1 MKKTN
6 IQQKVQKFGRS
17 LSGMIMPNIGA
28 FIAWGLLT
36 ALFIPTGWCP
46 NEYLGKLVDPM
57 LKYLLPILI
66 GYTAG
71 KNIAGDRG
79 GVTGAIATMGVV
91 IGSSIPMFIGAMMM
105 GPLGGWCI
113 KKFDKWTEG
122 KVKDGFEML
131 INNFSIGIIGLL
143 LAIFGYMFVGDIV
156 IWLTKTLSKLTVVL
170 IDHHLLP
177 LVALVVEPA
186 KVMFLNNAINHGI
199 FSPIGIEQANELGK
213 SVMFLFETN
222 PGPGLGVLLA
232 CWAFGKGATKQSA
245 PGAIIIQSLGG
256 IHEIYF
262 PYILARPGLLLGA
275 IAGSAA
281 ALGFYQLTDA
291 GLVAPAS
298 PGNFITLPVMAPKGQ
313 TLIILGGIL
322 IAAAVSFLVS
332 IPFMRGKEKS
342 VEEDLHIDESRAG
355 FINLIMF
362 ACDAGMG
369 SSALGAT
376 RFRKRTSLAGL
387 EVKVRNCAV
396 DQVPDVTDLIVCQ
409 RGLAERVKDSN
420 PDKEVVII
428 DNFLSDPALDRLLE
442 RLIRMEAEGP
452 GEIAGQAGN
461 DGEMVGK
468 DEEMAGNDE
477 EMAGNDG
484 KMDGNDGKMDGKEGE
499 MVGKEEEKG
508 GKDEKGKDG
517 KEEGLLRLE
526 NIRTGLAPES
536 KEEAIRRAG
545 KILHESG
552 YVDAEYIDAM
562 IARENLTTTYM
573 GMGLAIPHGTS
584 EAKAAVKK
592 SGIAVLQ
599 YPEGVDFE
607 GEKAHLIIG
616 IAGVGDAHLEIL
628 AKVSEAL
635 EDEEVLERLSQNAT
649 AEEIYQT
656 LNK

>member
-1 MKKTN
+1 MKKIN

-79 GVTGAIATMGVV
+79 GVTGAIATTGVI

-113 KKFDKWTEG
+113 RKFDEKTEG

-131 INNFSIGIIGLL
+131 INNFSIGIIGML

-170 IDHHLLP
+170 IQHHLLP

-199 FSPIGIEQANELGK
+199 FSPIGIEQANEVGK

-232 CWAFGKGATKQSA
+232 CWAFGKGSTKQSA

-281 ALGFYQLTDA
+281 ALGFYQVTDA

-298 PGNFITLPVMAPKGQ
+298 PGNFITLPVMAPKGE

-322 IAAAVSFLVS
+322 IAAAVSFVVC
-332 IPFMRGKEKS
+332 IPFMRTEEKAPDA
-342 VEEDLHIDESRAG
+342 DLNIDESRVG
-355 FINLIMF
+355 FVNLIMF

-396 DQVPDVTDLIVCQ
+396 DQVPDATDLIVCQ
-409 RGLAERVKDSN
+409 RGLAERVKGTN
-420 PDKEVVII
+420 PGKEVVII

-442 RLIRMEAEGP
+442 RLIEAEKTGVA
-452 GEIAGQAGN
+452 EIADQ
-461 DGEMVGK
+461 V
-468 DEEMAGNDE
+468 GNDE
-477 EMAGNDG
+477 SASNDETG
-484 KMDGNDGKMDGKEGE
+484 INEVMPEQVEEPVLDEG
-499 MVGKEEEKG
+499 GILKI
-508 GKDEKGKDG
+508 
-517 KEEGLLRLE
+517 E

-536 KEEAIRRAG
+536 KEEAIRRVG
-545 KILHESG
+545 MILHESD
-552 YVDAEYIDAM
+552 YVDAAY
-562 IARENLTTTYM
+562 
-573 GMGLAIPHGTS
+573 
-584 EAKAAVKK
+584 
-592 SGIAVLQ
+592 
-599 YPEGVDFE
+599 VDE
-607 GEKAHLIIG
+607 
-616 IAGVGDAHLEIL
+616 
-628 AKVSEAL
+628 
-635 EDEEVLERLSQNAT
+635 
-649 AEEIYQT
+649 
-656 LNK
+656 

>member
-1 MKKTN
+1 MKKVN

-36 ALFIPTGWCP
+36 ALFIPTGWWP

-71 KNIAGDRG
+71 KNVAGERG

-113 KKFDKWTEG
+113 KKFDEKIEG

-131 INNFSIGIIGLL
+131 INNFSIGIIGML

-170 IDHHLLP
+170 IEHHLLP

-199 FSPIGIEQANELGK
+199 FSPIGIEQASELGK

-232 CWAFGKGATKQSA
+232 CWAFGKGSTKQSA

-298 PGNFITLPVMAPKGQ
+298 PGNFITLPVMAPKGE

-332 IPFMRGKEKS
+332 IPFMRGEEKAP
-342 VEEDLHIDESRAG
+342 DADYKIDESRIG
-355 FINLIMF
+355 FVNLIMF

-396 DQVPDVTDLIVCQ
+396 DQVPETTDLIVCQ
-409 RGLAERVKDSN
+409 RGLAERVKSTN

-442 RLIRMEAEGP
+442 RLIKMEKEGP
-452 GEIAGQAGN
+452 SQNTEDAASDTQVAEDPKADVQQAKT
-461 DGEMVGK
+461 DLEMLQT
-468 DEEMAGNDE
+468 A
-477 EMAGNDG
+477 
-484 KMDGNDGKMDGKEGE
+484 
-499 MVGKEEEKG
+499 
-508 GKDEKGKDG
+508 
-517 KEEGLLRLE
+517 
-526 NIRTGLAPES
+526 NILTGLQPES
-536 KEEAIRRAG
+536 KEDAIRRAG
-545 KILHESG
+545 KLLNEAG
-552 YVDAEYIDAM
+552 YVDAEYIEAM
-562 IARENLTTTYM
+562 IERENLTTTYM

-584 EAKAAVKK
+584 EAKAAVKN

-599 YPEGVDFE
+599 YPEGVDF
-607 GEKAHLIIG
+607 GDEKAHLIIG
-616 IAGVGDAHLEIL
+616 IAGVGDSHLEIL
-628 AKVSEAL
+628 AKVCEAL
-635 EDEEVLERLSQNAT
+635 EDEEVLERLSKSAG
-649 AEEIYQT
+649 AEEIYEI
-656 LNK
+656 LK

>member
-1 MKKTN
+1 MKKIN

-36 ALFIPTGWCP
+36 AFFIPTGWWP
-46 NEYLGKLVDPM
+46 NEYLGKLVEPM

-71 KNIAGDRG
+71 KNVAGERG

-113 KKFDKWTEG
+113 KKFDEKIEG

-131 INNFSIGIIGLL
+131 INNFSIGIIGML

-156 IWLTKTLSKLTVVL
+156 IWLTKSLSKLTVVL
-170 IDHHLLP
+170 IEHHLLP

-199 FSPIGIEQANELGK
+199 FSPIGIEQASELGK

-232 CWAFGKGATKQSA
+232 CWAFGKGSTKQSA

-298 PGNFITLPVMAPKGQ
+298 PGNFITLPVMAPKGE

-332 IPFMRGKEKS
+332 IPFMRSEEKAP
-342 VEEDLHIDESRAG
+342 DADIKIDESRLG
-355 FINLIMF
+355 YINLIMF

-387 EVKVRNCAV
+387 GVKVRNCAV
-396 DQVPDVTDLIVCQ
+396 DQVPEATDLIVCQ
-409 RGLAERVKDSN
+409 RGLAERVKSTN
-420 PDKEVVII
+420 PGKEVVII

-442 RLIRMEAEGP
+442 KLIQMEKEGP
-452 GEIAGQAGN
+452 GEITDQAGN
-461 DGEMVGK
+461 DEKVENVGMV
-468 DEEMAGNDE
+468 EIL
-477 EMAGNDG
+477 
-484 KMDGNDGKMDGKEGE
+484 KM
-499 MVGKEEEKG
+499 
-508 GKDEKGKDG
+508 
-517 KEEGLLRLE
+517 E
-526 NIRTGLAPES
+526 NILTGLDPES

-545 KILHESG
+545 KLLNEAG
-552 YVDAEYIDAM
+552 YVDAEYVEAM
-562 IARENLTTTYM
+562 IERENLTTTYM

-584 EAKAAVKK
+584 EAKNAVKN

-599 YPEGVDFE
+599 YPEGVDF
-607 GEKAHLIIG
+607 GDEKAHLVIG
-616 IAGVGDAHLEIL
+616 IAGVGDSHLEIL
-628 AKVSEAL
+628 AKVCEAL
-635 EDEEVLERLSQNAT
+635 EDEEVLERLSKSAG
-649 AEEIYQT
+649 AEEIYEI
-656 LNK
+656 LK

>member
-1 MKKTN
+1 MKKIN

-298 PGNFITLPVMAPKGQ
+298 PGNFITLPVMAPKGE
-313 TLIILGGIL
+313 TLVILGGIL

-342 VEEDLHIDESRAG
+342 VEDDLHIDESRTG

-396 DQVPDVTDLIVCQ
+396 DQVPDATDLIVCQ
-409 RGLAERVKDSN
+409 RGLAVRVKDTN
-420 PDKEVVII
+420 PGKEVVII

-452 GEIAGQAGN
+452 GGIAGQAGN
-461 DGEMVGK
+461 DGEKV
-468 DEEMAGNDE
+468 
-477 EMAGNDG
+477 GNDG
-484 KMDGNDGKMDGKEGE
+484 EKVGNAEEAKDGNETS
-499 MVGKEEEKG
+499 
-508 GKDEKGKDG
+508 
-517 KEEGLLRLE
+517 LLRLE
-526 NIRTGLAPES
+526 NIKTGLAPES

-545 KILHESG
+545 RILHESG
-552 YVDAEYIDAM
+552 YVDAVYIDAM

-599 YPEGVDFE
+599 YPEGVDFD

-628 AKVSEAL
+628 AKVSETL
-635 EDEEVLERLSQNAT
+635 EDEEVLERLSKSGT
-649 AEEIYQT
+649 AEEIYKT

>member
-1 MKKTN
+1 MKKIN

-36 ALFIPTGWCP
+36 ALFIPTGWWP

-71 KNIAGDRG
+71 KNVAGDRG

-113 KKFDKWTEG
+113 KKFDEKIEG

-131 INNFSIGIIGLL
+131 INNFSIGIIGML

-199 FSPIGIEQANELGK
+199 FSPIGIEQANEIGK

-232 CWAFGKGATKQSA
+232 CWAFGKGSTKQSA

-281 ALGFYQLTDA
+281 ALGFYQVTDA

-298 PGNFITLPVMAPKGQ
+298 PGNFITLPVMAPKGE

-322 IAAAVSFLVS
+322 IAAAVSFLVC
-332 IPFMRGKEKS
+332 IPFMRTEEKAP
-342 VEEDLHIDESRAG
+342 DADFKIDESRLG

-396 DQVPDVTDLIVCQ
+396 DCVPEATDLIVCQ
-409 RGLAERVKDSN
+409 RGLSERVKATN
-420 PDKEVVII
+420 PGKEVGII

-442 RLIRMEAEGP
+442 RLIEAEKTGVA
-452 GEIAGQAGN
+452 EIADQ
-461 DGEMVGK
+461 V
-468 DEEMAGNDE
+468 GNDE
-477 EMAGNDG
+477 SASN
-484 KMDGNDGKMDGKEGE
+484 
-499 MVGKEEEKG
+499 EEILKV
-508 GKDEKGKDG
+508 
-517 KEEGLLRLE
+517 E
-526 NIRTGLAPES
+526 NILTGLAPES

-545 KILHESG
+545 MLLHESG
-552 YVDAEYIDAM
+552 YVDAAYVDAM
-562 IARENLTTTYM
+562 IERENLTTTYM

-584 EAKAAVKK
+584 EAKTAVKK

-599 YPEGVDFE
+599 YPEGVDF
-607 GEKAHLIIG
+607 GDEKAHLIIG
-616 IAGVGDAHLEIL
+616 IAGVGDTHLEIL

-635 EDEEVLERLSQNAT
+635 EDEEVLERLSKS
-649 AEEIYQT
+649 AEASEIYET
-656 LNK
+656 LK

>member
-1 MKKTN
+1 MKKVN

-36 ALFIPTGWCP
+36 ALFIPTGWWP

-71 KNIAGDRG
+71 KNVAGDRG

-113 KKFDKWTEG
+113 KKFDEKIEG

-131 INNFSIGIIGLL
+131 INNFSIGIIGML

-156 IWLTKTLSKLTVVL
+156 IWLTKSLSKLTVVL

-199 FSPIGIEQANELGK
+199 FSPIGIEQANEIGK

-232 CWAFGKGATKQSA
+232 CWAFGKGSTRQSA

-281 ALGFYQLTDA
+281 ALGFYQVTDA

-298 PGNFITLPVMAPKGQ
+298 PGNFITLPVMAPKGE

-322 IAAAVSFLVS
+322 IAAAVSFLVC
-332 IPFMRGKEKS
+332 IPFMRSEEKAPDA
-342 VEEDLHIDESRAG
+342 DLNIDESRLG

-396 DQVPDVTDLIVCQ
+396 DCVPEATDLIVCQ
-409 RGLAERVKDSN
+409 RGLSERVKTTN
-420 PDKEVVII
+420 PGKEVVII
-428 DNFLSDPALDRLLE
+428 DNFLSDPALDHLLE
-442 RLIRMEAEGP
+442 RLIKMEKEGP
-452 GEIAGQAGN
+452 VQTAEEPAAELPQATVEQKEVQEEIQ
-461 DGEMVGK
+461 ML
-468 DEEMAGNDE
+468 
-477 EMAGNDG
+477 
-484 KMDGNDGKMDGKEGE
+484 KMC
-499 MVGKEEEKG
+499 
-508 GKDEKGKDG
+508 
-517 KEEGLLRLE
+517 
-526 NIRTGLAPES
+526 NILTGLASES

-545 KILHESG
+545 KILNEGG
-552 YVDAEYIDAM
+552 YVDADYIEAM
-562 IARENLTTTYM
+562 VERENLTTTYM

-584 EAKAAVKK
+584 EAKTAVKN

-599 YPEGVDFE
+599 YPEGVDF
-607 GEKAHLIIG
+607 GDEKAHLVIG
-616 IAGVGDAHLEIL
+616 IAGVGDSHLEIL
-628 AKVSEAL
+628 AKVCEAL
-635 EDEEVLERLSQNAT
+635 EDEEVLERLSKSAS
-649 AEEIYQT
+649 AEEIYEI
-656 LNK
+656 LK

>member
-232 CWAFGKGATKQSA
+232 CWAFGKGATRQSA

-442 RLIRMEAEGP
+442 RLIRMEAEGA

-461 DGEMVGK
+461 

-477 EMAGNDG
+477 EMVG
-484 KMDGNDGKMDGKEGE
+484 KDGE

-508 GKDEKGKDG
+508 GK
-517 KEEGLLRLE
+517 EESLLRLE

-545 KILHESG
+545 NILHESG

-592 SGIAVLQ
+592 SGIVVLQ

>member
-1 MKKTN
+1 
-6 IQQKVQKFGRS
+6 
-17 LSGMIMPNIGA
+17 MIMPNIGA

-36 ALFIPTGWCP
+36 AFFIPTGWWP
-46 NEYLGKLVDPM
+46 NEYLGKLVEPM

-71 KNIAGDRG
+71 KNVAGERG

-113 KKFDKWTEG
+113 KKFDEKIEG

-131 INNFSIGIIGLL
+131 INNFSIGIIGML

-156 IWLTKTLSKLTVVL
+156 IWLTKSLSKLTVVL
-170 IDHHLLP
+170 IEHHLLP

-199 FSPIGIEQANELGK
+199 FSPIGIEQASELGK

-232 CWAFGKGATKQSA
+232 CWAFGKGSTKQSA

-298 PGNFITLPVMAPKGQ
+298 PGNFITLPVMAPKGE

-332 IPFMRGKEKS
+332 IPFMRSEEKAP
-342 VEEDLHIDESRAG
+342 DADIKIDESRLG
-355 FINLIMF
+355 YINLIMF

-387 EVKVRNCAV
+387 GVKIRNCAV
-396 DQVPDVTDLIVCQ
+396 DQVPEATDLIVCQ
-409 RGLAERVKDSN
+409 RGLAERVKSTN
-420 PDKEVVII
+420 PGKEVVII

-442 RLIRMEAEGP
+442 KLIQMEKEGP
-452 GEIAGQAGN
+452 GEITDQAGN
-461 DGEMVGK
+461 DEKVENVGMV
-468 DEEMAGNDE
+468 EIL
-477 EMAGNDG
+477 
-484 KMDGNDGKMDGKEGE
+484 KM
-499 MVGKEEEKG
+499 
-508 GKDEKGKDG
+508 
-517 KEEGLLRLE
+517 E
-526 NIRTGLAPES
+526 NILTGLDPES

-545 KILHESG
+545 KLLHDAG
-552 YVDAEYIDAM
+552 YVDVDYIEAM
-562 IARENLTTTYM
+562 IERENLTTTYM

-584 EAKAAVKK
+584 EAKNAVKN

-599 YPEGVDFE
+599 YPEGVDF
-607 GEKAHLIIG
+607 GDEKAHLVIG
-616 IAGVGDAHLEIL
+616 IAGVGDSHLEIL
-628 AKVSEAL
+628 AKVCEAL
-635 EDEEVLERLSQNAT
+635 EDEEILERLSKSAG
-649 AEEIYQT
+649 AEEIYEI
-656 LNK
+656 LK

>member
-1 MKKTN
+1 
-6 IQQKVQKFGRS
+6 
-17 LSGMIMPNIGA
+17 MIMPNIGA

-143 LAIFGYMFVGDIV
+143 LAIFGYVFVGDIV

-232 CWAFGKGATKQSA
+232 CWAFGKGATRQSA

-484 KMDGNDGKMDGKEGE
+484 KMDGKEGKDEE
-499 MVGKEEEKG
+499 MVGKE
-508 GKDEKGKDG
+508 DS
-517 KEEGLLRLE
+517 LLRLE

-552 YVDAEYIDAM
+552 YVDAEYIEAM

-584 EAKAAVKK
+584 EAKAAVRK
-592 SGIAVLQ
+592 SGIVVLQ

-635 EDEEVLERLSQNAT
+635 EDEKVLERLSQNAT

>member
-1 MKKTN
+1 MKKIN

-143 LAIFGYMFVGDIV
+143 LAVFGYMFVGDIV
-156 IWLTKTLSKLTVVL
+156 SWLTKTLSKLTVVL

-396 DQVPDVTDLIVCQ
+396 DQVPDATDLIVCQ
-409 RGLAERVKDSN
+409 RGLAERVKDTN
-420 PDKEVVII
+420 PGKEVVII

-442 RLIRMEAEGP
+442 RLIRMEADGP
-452 GEIAGQAGN
+452 GEISGQA
-461 DGEMVGK
+461 
-468 DEEMAGNDE
+468 
-477 EMAGNDG
+477 
-484 KMDGNDGKMDGKEGE
+484 GNDGKMDGKE
-499 MVGKEEEKG
+499 

-545 KILHESG
+545 NILHESG
-552 YVDAEYIDAM
+552 YVDAEYIEAM

-584 EAKAAVKK
+584 EAKAAVKE

-599 YPEGVDFE
+599 YPEGVDFD

-635 EDEEVLERLSQNAT
+635 EDEEILERLSKSGT
-649 AEEIYQT
+649 AEEIYKT

>member
-1 MKKTN
+1 MKKIN

-79 GVTGAIATMGVV
+79 GVTGAIATTGVI

-113 KKFDKWTEG
+113 RKFDEKTEG

-131 INNFSIGIIGLL
+131 INNFSIGIIGML

-170 IDHHLLP
+170 IQHHLLP

-199 FSPIGIEQANELGK
+199 FSPIGIEQANEVGK

-232 CWAFGKGATKQSA
+232 CWAFGKGSTKQSA

-281 ALGFYQLTDA
+281 ALGFYQVTDA

-298 PGNFITLPVMAPKGQ
+298 PGNFITLPVMAPKGE

-322 IAAAVSFLVS
+322 IAAAVSFVVC
-332 IPFMRGKEKS
+332 IPFMRTEEKAPDA
-342 VEEDLHIDESRAG
+342 DLNIDESRVG
-355 FINLIMF
+355 FVNLIMF

-396 DQVPDVTDLIVCQ
+396 DCVPEATDLIVCQ
-409 RGLAERVKDSN
+409 RGLSERVKATN
-420 PDKEVVII
+420 PGKEVVII

-442 RLIRMEAEGP
+442 RLIEAEKTGVA
-452 GEIAGQAGN
+452 EIADQVGN
-461 DGEMVGK
+461 DES
-468 DEEMAGNDE
+468 AGNDE
-477 EMAGNDG
+477 TGINEVMPEQVEEPVLD
-484 KMDGNDGKMDGKEGE
+484 EG
-499 MVGKEEEKG
+499 GILKI
-508 GKDEKGKDG
+508 
-517 KEEGLLRLE
+517 E

-536 KEEAIRRAG
+536 KEEAIRRVG
-545 KILHESG
+545 MLLHESG
-552 YVDAEYIDAM
+552 YVDAAYVDAM
-562 IARENLTTTYM
+562 IERENLTTTYM

-584 EAKAAVKK
+584 EAKAAVRK

-599 YPEGVDFE
+599 YPEGVEFGD
-607 GEKAHLIIG
+607 EKAHLIIG
-616 IAGVGDAHLEIL
+616 IAGVGDSHLEIL

-635 EDEEVLERLSQNAT
+635 EDEEVLDRLSKSAD
-649 AEEIYQT
+649 ASEIYET
-656 LNK
+656 LK

>member
-1 MKKTN
+1 
-6 IQQKVQKFGRS
+6 
-17 LSGMIMPNIGA
+17 MIMPNIGA

-36 ALFIPTGWCP
+36 AFFIPTGWWP
-46 NEYLGKLVDPM
+46 NEYLGKLVEPM

-71 KNIAGDRG
+71 RNVAGERG

-105 GPLGGWCI
+105 GPLGGWCT
-113 KKFDKWTEG
+113 KKFDEKIEG

-131 INNFSIGIIGLL
+131 INNFSIGIIGML

-156 IWLTKTLSKLTVVL
+156 IGLTKSLSKLTVVL
-170 IDHHLLP
+170 IEHHLLP

-199 FSPIGIEQANELGK
+199 FSPIGIEQASELGK

-232 CWAFGKGATKQSA
+232 CWAFGKGSTKQSA

-298 PGNFITLPVMAPKGQ
+298 PGNFITLPVMAPKGE

-332 IPFMRGKEKS
+332 IPFMRGEEKAP
-342 VEEDLHIDESRAG
+342 DADYKIDESRLG
-355 FINLIMF
+355 FVNLIMF

-387 EVKVRNCAV
+387 GVKVRNCAV
-396 DQVPDVTDLIVCQ
+396 DQVPEATDLIVCQ
-409 RGLAERVKDSN
+409 RGLAERVKSTN

-442 RLIRMEAEGP
+442 RLIQMEKEGP
-452 GEIAGQAGN
+452 AQTAEERSTTVEPQQAETKDPSQMLLVGN
-461 DGEMVGK
+461 I
-468 DEEMAGNDE
+468 
-477 EMAGNDG
+477 
-484 KMDGNDGKMDGKEGE
+484 
-499 MVGKEEEKG
+499 
-508 GKDEKGKDG
+508 
-517 KEEGLLRLE
+517 L
-526 NIRTGLAPES
+526 TGLPSES

-545 KILHESG
+545 KILNESG
-552 YVDAEYIDAM
+552 YVAAEYIEAM
-562 IARENLTTTYM
+562 IERENLTTTYM

-584 EAKAAVKK
+584 EAKNAVKN

-599 YPEGVDFE
+599 YPEGVDF
-607 GEKAHLIIG
+607 GDEKAHLIIG
-616 IAGVGDAHLEIL
+616 IAGVGDSHLEIL
-628 AKVSEAL
+628 AKVCEAL
-635 EDEEVLERLSQNAT
+635 EDEEVLERLSKSAG
-649 AEEIYQT
+649 AEEIYEI
-656 LNK
+656 LK

>member
-1 MKKTN
+1 MKKIN

-79 GVTGAIATMGVV
+79 GVTGAIATTGVI

-113 KKFDKWTEG
+113 RKFDEKIEG

-131 INNFSIGIIGLL
+131 INNFSIGIIGML

-170 IDHHLLP
+170 IQHHLLP

-199 FSPIGIEQANELGK
+199 FSPIGIEQANEVGK

-232 CWAFGKGATKQSA
+232 CWAFGKGSTKQSA

-281 ALGFYQLTDA
+281 ALGFYQVTDA

-298 PGNFITLPVMAPKGQ
+298 PGNFITLPVMAPKGE

-322 IAAAVSFLVS
+322 IAAAVSFVVC
-332 IPFMRGKEKS
+332 IPFMRTEEKAPDA
-342 VEEDLHIDESRAG
+342 DLNIDESRVG
-355 FINLIMF
+355 FVNLIMF

-396 DQVPDVTDLIVCQ
+396 DQVPDATDLIVCQ
-409 RGLAERVKDSN
+409 RGLAERVKSTN
-420 PDKEVVII
+420 PGKEVVII

-442 RLIRMEAEGP
+442 RLIEAEKTGVA
-452 GEIAGQAGN
+452 EIADQVGN
-461 DGEMVGK
+461 DES
-468 DEEMAGNDE
+468 AGNDE
-477 EMAGNDG
+477 TGINEVMPEQVEEPVLD
-484 KMDGNDGKMDGKEGE
+484 EG
-499 MVGKEEEKG
+499 GILKI
-508 GKDEKGKDG
+508 
-517 KEEGLLRLE
+517 E

-536 KEEAIRRAG
+536 KEEAIRRVG
-545 KILHESG
+545 MLLHESG
-552 YVDAEYIDAM
+552 YVDAAYVDAM
-562 IARENLTTTYM
+562 IERENLTTTYM

-584 EAKAAVKK
+584 EAKTAVIK

-599 YPEGVDFE
+599 YPEGVEFGD
-607 GEKAHLIIG
+607 EKAHLIIG
-616 IAGVGDAHLEIL
+616 IAGVGDSHLEIL

-635 EDEEVLERLSQNAT
+635 EDEEVLDRLSKSAD
-649 AEEIYQT
+649 ASEIYET
-656 LNK
+656 LK

>member
-1 MKKTN
+1 MKKIN

-36 ALFIPTGWCP
+36 ALFIPTGWWP

-113 KKFDKWTEG
+113 KKFDEKIEG

-131 INNFSIGIIGLL
+131 INNFSIGIIGML

-199 FSPIGIEQANELGK
+199 FSPIGIEQASEIGK

-232 CWAFGKGATKQSA
+232 CWAFGKGSTKQSA

-298 PGNFITLPVMAPKGQ
+298 PGNFITLPVMAPKGE

-322 IAAAVSFLVS
+322 IAAAVSFLVC
-332 IPFMRGKEKS
+332 IPFMRTEEKAP
-342 VEEDLHIDESRAG
+342 DAGFKIDESRLG

-396 DQVPDVTDLIVCQ
+396 DQVPDATDLIVCQ
-409 RGLAERVKDSN
+409 RGLAERVKATN
-420 PDKEVVII
+420 PGKEVVII

-442 RLIRMEAEGP
+442 RLIEAEKTG
-452 GEIAGQAGN
+452 
-461 DGEMVGK
+461 V
-468 DEEMAGNDE
+468 GNDE
-477 EMAGNDG
+477 IL
-484 KMDGNDGKMDGKEGE
+484 K
-499 MVGKEEEKG
+499 V
-508 GKDEKGKDG
+508 
-517 KEEGLLRLE
+517 E
-526 NIRTGLAPES
+526 NILTGLAPES

-545 KILHESG
+545 MLLHESG
-552 YVDAEYIDAM
+552 YVDAAYVDAM
-562 IARENLTTTYM
+562 IERENLTTTYM

-584 EAKAAVKK
+584 EAKTAVKK
-592 SGIAVLQ
+592 SGITVLQ
-599 YPEGVDFE
+599 YPEGVDF
-607 GEKAHLIIG
+607 GDEKAHLIIG
-616 IAGVGDAHLEIL
+616 IAGVGDTHLEIL

-635 EDEEVLERLSQNAT
+635 EDEEVLERLSKS
-649 AEEIYQT
+649 AEASEIYET
-656 LNK
+656 LK

>member
-232 CWAFGKGATKQSA
+232 CWAFGKGATRQSA

-420 PDKEVVII
+420 PGKEVVII

-442 RLIRMEAEGP
+442 RLIRMEAEGA

-461 DGEMVGK
+461 

-477 EMAGNDG
+477 EMVGKDVKMAGNDG
-484 KMDGNDGKMDGKEGE
+484 KMVGKDGE
-499 MVGKEEEKG
+499 MVGKE
-508 GKDEKGKDG
+508 GKDEEGKVG
-517 KEEGLLRLE
+517 KEESLLRLE

-592 SGIAVLQ
+592 SGIVVLQ

>member
-1 MKKTN
+1 
-6 IQQKVQKFGRS
+6 
-17 LSGMIMPNIGA
+17 MIMPNIGA

-36 ALFIPTGWCP
+36 AFFIPTGWWP
-46 NEYLGKLVDPM
+46 NEYLGKLVEPM

-71 KNIAGDRG
+71 KNVAGERG

-113 KKFDKWTEG
+113 KKFDEKIEG

-131 INNFSIGIIGLL
+131 INNFSIGIIGML

-156 IWLTKTLSKLTVVL
+156 IWLTKSLSKLTVVL
-170 IDHHLLP
+170 IEHHLLP

-199 FSPIGIEQANELGK
+199 FSPIGIEQASELGK

-232 CWAFGKGATKQSA
+232 CWAFGKGSTKQSA

-298 PGNFITLPVMAPKGQ
+298 PGNFITLPVMAPKGE

-332 IPFMRGKEKS
+332 IPFMKGEEKAP
-342 VEEDLHIDESRAG
+342 DADYKIDESRLG
-355 FINLIMF
+355 FVNLIMF

-387 EVKVRNCAV
+387 GVKVRNCAV
-396 DQVPDVTDLIVCQ
+396 DQVPEATDLIVCQ
-409 RGLAERVKDSN
+409 RGLAERVKNTN
-420 PDKEVVII
+420 PGKEVVII

-442 RLIRMEAEGP
+442 KLIQMEKEGP
-452 GEIAGQAGN
+452 AQTAEAQSTTVEPQQA
-461 DGEMVGK
+461 ETK
-468 DEEMAGNDE
+468 DPSQI
-477 EMAGNDG
+477 
-484 KMDGNDGKMDGKEGE
+484 
-499 MVGKEEEKG
+499 
-508 GKDEKGKDG
+508 
-517 KEEGLLRLE
+517 LQIS
-526 NIRTGLAPES
+526 NILTGLPSES

-545 KILHESG
+545 KLLNEAG
-552 YVDAEYIDAM
+552 YVDAEYIEAM
-562 IARENLTTTYM
+562 IERENLTTTYM

-584 EAKAAVKK
+584 EAKNAVRN

-599 YPEGVDFE
+599 YPEGVDF
-607 GEKAHLIIG
+607 GDEKAHLVIG
-616 IAGVGDAHLEIL
+616 IAGVGDSHLEIL
-628 AKVSEAL
+628 AKVCEAL
-635 EDEEVLERLSQNAT
+635 EDEEVLERLSKSAG
-649 AEEIYQT
+649 AEEIYEI
-656 LNK
+656 LK

>member
-1 MKKTN
+1 MKKIN

-71 KNIAGDRG
+71 KNIAGERG
-79 GVTGAIATMGVV
+79 GVTGAIATTGVI

-113 KKFDKWTEG
+113 RKFDEKIEG

-131 INNFSIGIIGLL
+131 INNFSIGIIGML

-170 IDHHLLP
+170 IQHHLLP

-199 FSPIGIEQANELGK
+199 FSPIGIEQANEVGK

-232 CWAFGKGATKQSA
+232 CWAFGKGSTKQSA

-281 ALGFYQLTDA
+281 ALGFYQVTDA

-298 PGNFITLPVMAPKGQ
+298 PGNFITLPVMAPKGE

-322 IAAAVSFLVS
+322 IAAAVSFVVC
-332 IPFMRGKEKS
+332 IPFMRTEEKAPDA
-342 VEEDLHIDESRAG
+342 DLNIDESRVG
-355 FINLIMF
+355 FVNLIMF

-396 DQVPDVTDLIVCQ
+396 DQVPDATDLIVCQ
-409 RGLAERVKDSN
+409 RGLAERVKGTN
-420 PDKEVVII
+420 PGKEVVII

-442 RLIRMEAEGP
+442 RLIEAEKTGVA
-452 GEIAGQAGN
+452 EIADQ
-461 DGEMVGK
+461 V
-468 DEEMAGNDE
+468 GNDE
-477 EMAGNDG
+477 TGINEVMPEQVEEPVLD
-484 KMDGNDGKMDGKEGE
+484 EG
-499 MVGKEEEKG
+499 GILKI
-508 GKDEKGKDG
+508 
-517 KEEGLLRLE
+517 E

-536 KEEAIRRAG
+536 KEEAIRRVG
-545 KILHESG
+545 HILYDSG
-552 YVDAEYIDAM
+552 YVDISYIDAM
-562 IARENLTTTYM
+562 IERENLTTTYM

-584 EAKAAVKK
+584 EAKAAVIK

-599 YPEGVDFE
+599 YPEGVEFGD
-607 GEKAHLIIG
+607 EKAHLIIG
-616 IAGVGDAHLEIL
+616 IAGVGDSHLEIL

-635 EDEEVLERLSQNAT
+635 EDEEVLDRLSKSAD
-649 AEEIYQT
+649 ASEIYET
-656 LNK
+656 LK

>member
-1 MKKTN
+1 MKKIN

-79 GVTGAIATMGVV
+79 GVTGAIATTGVI

-113 KKFDKWTEG
+113 RKFDEKIEG

-131 INNFSIGIIGLL
+131 INNFSIGIIGML

-170 IDHHLLP
+170 IQHHLLP

-199 FSPIGIEQANELGK
+199 FSPIGIEQANEVGK

-232 CWAFGKGATKQSA
+232 CWAFGKGSTKQSA

-281 ALGFYQLTDA
+281 ALGFYQVTDA

-298 PGNFITLPVMAPKGQ
+298 PGNFITLPVMAPKGE

-322 IAAAVSFLVS
+322 IAAAVSFVVC
-332 IPFMRGKEKS
+332 IPFMRTEEKAPDA
-342 VEEDLHIDESRAG
+342 DLNIDESRVG
-355 FINLIMF
+355 FVNLIMF

-396 DQVPDVTDLIVCQ
+396 DQVPDATDLIVCQ
-409 RGLAERVKDSN
+409 RGLAERVKGTN
-420 PDKEVVII
+420 PGKEVVII

-442 RLIRMEAEGP
+442 RLIEAEKTGVA
-452 GEIAGQAGN
+452 EIADQ
-461 DGEMVGK
+461 V
-468 DEEMAGNDE
+468 GNDE
-477 EMAGNDG
+477 SASNDETG
-484 KMDGNDGKMDGKEGE
+484 INEVMPEQVEEPVLDEG
-499 MVGKEEEKG
+499 GILKI
-508 GKDEKGKDG
+508 
-517 KEEGLLRLE
+517 E

-536 KEEAIRRAG
+536 KEEAIRRVG
-545 KILHESG
+545 HILHDSG
-552 YVDAEYIDAM
+552 YVDVSYIDAM
-562 IARENLTTTYM
+562 IERENLTTTYM

-584 EAKAAVKK
+584 EAKAAVIK

-599 YPEGVDFE
+599 YPEGVEFGD
-607 GEKAHLIIG
+607 EKAHLIIG
-616 IAGVGDAHLEIL
+616 IAGVGDSHLEIL

-635 EDEEVLERLSQNAT
+635 EDEEVLDRLSKSAD
-649 AEEIYQT
+649 ASEIYET
-656 LNK
+656 LK

>member
-1 MKKTN
+1 MKKIN

-36 ALFIPTGWCP
+36 AFFIPTGWWP
-46 NEYLGKLVDPM
+46 NEYLGKLVEPM

-71 KNIAGDRG
+71 KNVAGERG

-91 IGSSIPMFIGAMMM
+91 IGSSIPMFIGAMII

-113 KKFDKWTEG
+113 KKFDEKIEG

-131 INNFSIGIIGLL
+131 INNFSIGIIGML

-156 IWLTKTLSKLTVVL
+156 IWLTKSLSKLTVVL
-170 IDHHLLP
+170 IEHHLLP

-199 FSPIGIEQANELGK
+199 FSPIGIEQASELGK

-232 CWAFGKGATKQSA
+232 CWAFGKGSTKQSA

-298 PGNFITLPVMAPKGQ
+298 PGNFITLPVMAPKGE

-332 IPFMRGKEKS
+332 IPFMRSEEKAP
-342 VEEDLHIDESRAG
+342 DADIKIDESRLG
-355 FINLIMF
+355 YINLIMF

-387 EVKVRNCAV
+387 GVKVRNCAV
-396 DQVPDVTDLIVCQ
+396 DQVPEATDLIVCQ
-409 RGLAERVKDSN
+409 RGLAERVKSTN
-420 PDKEVVII
+420 PGKEVVII

-442 RLIRMEAEGP
+442 KLIQMEKEGP
-452 GEIAGQAGN
+452 GEITDQAGN
-461 DGEMVGK
+461 DEKVENVGMV
-468 DEEMAGNDE
+468 EIL
-477 EMAGNDG
+477 
-484 KMDGNDGKMDGKEGE
+484 KM
-499 MVGKEEEKG
+499 
-508 GKDEKGKDG
+508 
-517 KEEGLLRLE
+517 E
-526 NIRTGLAPES
+526 NILTGLDPES

-545 KILHESG
+545 KLLNEAG
-552 YVDAEYIDAM
+552 YVDAEYVEAM
-562 IARENLTTTYM
+562 IERENLTTTYM

-584 EAKAAVKK
+584 EAKNAVKN

-599 YPEGVDFE
+599 YPEGVDF
-607 GEKAHLIIG
+607 GDEKAHLVIG
-616 IAGVGDAHLEIL
+616 IAGVGDSHLEIL
-628 AKVSEAL
+628 AKVCEAL
-635 EDEEVLERLSQNAT
+635 EDEEVLERLSKSAG
-649 AEEIYQT
+649 AEEIYEI
-656 LNK
+656 LK

>member
-1 MKKTN
+1 MKKIN

-79 GVTGAIATMGVV
+79 GVTGAIATTGVI

-113 KKFDKWTEG
+113 RKFDEKIEG

-131 INNFSIGIIGLL
+131 INNFSIGIIGML

-170 IDHHLLP
+170 IQHHLLP

-199 FSPIGIEQANELGK
+199 FSPIGIEQANEVGK

-232 CWAFGKGATKQSA
+232 CWAFGKGSTKQSA

-281 ALGFYQLTDA
+281 ALGFYQVTDA

-298 PGNFITLPVMAPKGQ
+298 PGNFITLPVMAPKGE

-322 IAAAVSFLVS
+322 IAAAVSFVVC
-332 IPFMRGKEKS
+332 IPFMRTEEKAPDA
-342 VEEDLHIDESRAG
+342 DLNIDESRIG
-355 FINLIMF
+355 FVNLIMF

-396 DQVPDVTDLIVCQ
+396 DQVPDATDLIVCQ
-409 RGLAERVKDSN
+409 RGLAERVKGTN
-420 PDKEVVII
+420 PGKEVVII

-442 RLIRMEAEGP
+442 RLIEAEKTGVA
-452 GEIAGQAGN
+452 EIADQ
-461 DGEMVGK
+461 V
-468 DEEMAGNDE
+468 GNDE
-477 EMAGNDG
+477 SASNDETG
-484 KMDGNDGKMDGKEGE
+484 INEVMPEQVEEPVPDEG
-499 MVGKEEEKG
+499 GILKI
-508 GKDEKGKDG
+508 
-517 KEEGLLRLE
+517 E

-536 KEEAIRRAG
+536 KEEAIRRVG
-545 KILHESG
+545 HILYDSG
-552 YVDAEYIDAM
+552 YVDASYIDAM
-562 IARENLTTTYM
+562 IERENLTTTYM

-584 EAKAAVKK
+584 EAKAAVIK

-599 YPEGVDFE
+599 YPEGVEFGD
-607 GEKAHLIIG
+607 EKAHLIIG
-616 IAGVGDAHLEIL
+616 IAGVGDSHLEIL

-635 EDEEVLERLSQNAT
+635 EDEEVLDRLSKSAD
-649 AEEIYQT
+649 ASEIYET
-656 LNK
+656 LK

>member
-468 DEEMAGNDE
+468 D
-477 EMAGNDG
+477 G
-484 KMDGNDGKMDGKEGE
+484 KVDGNDGE

-508 GKDEKGKDG
+508 G

-545 KILHESG
+545 NILHESG
-552 YVDAEYIDAM
+552 YVDAEYIEAM

-584 EAKAAVKK
+584 EAKAAVRK
-592 SGIAVLQ
+592 SGIVVLQ

>member
-1 MKKTN
+1 MKKIN

-156 IWLTKTLSKLTVVL
+156 IWLTKTLSKMTVVL

-177 LVALVVEPA
+177 LVSLVVEPA

-262 PYILARPGLLLGA
+262 PYILARPGLLIGA

-313 TLIILGGIL
+313 TLVILGGIL
-322 IAAAVSFLVS
+322 IAAAVSFLVC

-387 EVKVRNCAV
+387 EVKVRNCAA
-396 DQVPDVTDLIVCQ
+396 DQVPDATDLIVCQ

-420 PDKEVVII
+420 PGKEVVII

-442 RLIRMEAEGP
+442 RLVKMENEEPAETS
-452 GEIAGQAGN
+452 
-461 DGEMVGK
+461 
-468 DEEMAGNDE
+468 
-477 EMAGNDG
+477 
-484 KMDGNDGKMDGKEGE
+484 
-499 MVGKEEEKG
+499 
-508 GKDEKGKDG
+508 
-517 KEEGLLRLE
+517 LLRLE

-545 KILHESG
+545 RILHESG

-599 YPEGVDFE
+599 YPEGVDFD

-628 AKVSEAL
+628 AKISEAL
-635 EDEEVLERLSQNAT
+635 EDEEVLEKLSGSAT
-649 AEEIYQT
+649 AEDIYQT

>member
-1 MKKTN
+1 MKKIN

-36 ALFIPTGWCP
+36 ALFIPTGWWP

-71 KNIAGDRG
+71 KNVAGDRG

-113 KKFDKWTEG
+113 KKFDEKIEG

-131 INNFSIGIIGLL
+131 INNFSIGIIGML

-199 FSPIGIEQANELGK
+199 FSPIGIEQANEIGK

-232 CWAFGKGATKQSA
+232 CWAFGKGSTKQSA

-281 ALGFYQLTDA
+281 ALGFYQVTDA

-298 PGNFITLPVMAPKGQ
+298 PGNFITLPVMAPKGE

-322 IAAAVSFLVS
+322 IAAAVSFLVC
-332 IPFMRGKEKS
+332 IPFMRTEEKAP
-342 VEEDLHIDESRAG
+342 DADFKIDESRLG

-396 DQVPDVTDLIVCQ
+396 DCVPEATDLIVCQ
-409 RGLAERVKDSN
+409 RGLSERVKATN
-420 PDKEVVII
+420 PGKEVVII

-442 RLIRMEAEGP
+442 RLIEAEKTGVA
-452 GEIAGQAGN
+452 EIADQ
-461 DGEMVGK
+461 V
-468 DEEMAGNDE
+468 GNDE
-477 EMAGNDG
+477 RVGNDEIL
-484 KMDGNDGKMDGKEGE
+484 K
-499 MVGKEEEKG
+499 V
-508 GKDEKGKDG
+508 
-517 KEEGLLRLE
+517 E
-526 NIRTGLAPES
+526 NILTGLAPES
-536 KEEAIRRAG
+536 KEEAIRRVG
-545 KILHESG
+545 MLLHESG
-552 YVDAEYIDAM
+552 YVDAAYVDAM
-562 IARENLTTTYM
+562 IERENLTTTYM

-584 EAKAAVKK
+584 EAKTAVKK

-599 YPEGVDFE
+599 YPEGVDF
-607 GEKAHLIIG
+607 GDEKAHLIIG
-616 IAGVGDAHLEIL
+616 IAGVGDTHLEIL

-635 EDEEVLERLSQNAT
+635 EDEEVLERLSKS
-649 AEEIYQT
+649 AEASEIYET
-656 LNK
+656 LK

>member
-1 MKKTN
+1 MKKIN

-79 GVTGAIATMGVV
+79 GVTGAIATTGVI

-113 KKFDKWTEG
+113 RKFDEKIEG

-131 INNFSIGIIGLL
+131 INNFSIGIIGML

-170 IDHHLLP
+170 IQHHLLP

-199 FSPIGIEQANELGK
+199 FSPIGIEQANEVGK

-232 CWAFGKGATKQSA
+232 CWAFGKGSTKQSA

-281 ALGFYQLTDA
+281 ALGFYQVTDA

-298 PGNFITLPVMAPKGQ
+298 PGNFITLPVMAPKGE

-322 IAAAVSFLVS
+322 IAAAVSFVVC
-332 IPFMRGKEKS
+332 IPFMRTEEKAPDA
-342 VEEDLHIDESRAG
+342 DLNIDESRVG
-355 FINLIMF
+355 FVNLIMF

-396 DQVPDVTDLIVCQ
+396 DQVPDATDLIVCQ
-409 RGLAERVKDSN
+409 RGLAERVKGTN
-420 PDKEVVII
+420 PGKEVVII

-442 RLIRMEAEGP
+442 RLIEAEKTGVA
-452 GEIAGQAGN
+452 EIADQ
-461 DGEMVGK
+461 V
-468 DEEMAGNDE
+468 GNDE
-477 EMAGNDG
+477 SASNDEIL
-484 KMDGNDGKMDGKEGE
+484 K
-499 MVGKEEEKG
+499 V
-508 GKDEKGKDG
+508 
-517 KEEGLLRLE
+517 E
-526 NIRTGLAPES
+526 NILTGLAPES
-536 KEEAIRRAG
+536 KEEAIRRVG
-545 KILHESG
+545 MILHESG
-552 YVDAEYIDAM
+552 YVDAAYVDAM
-562 IARENLTTTYM
+562 IERENLTTTYM

-584 EAKAAVKK
+584 EAKTAVKK

-599 YPEGVDFE
+599 YPEGVDF
-607 GEKAHLIIG
+607 GDEKAHLIIG
-616 IAGVGDAHLEIL
+616 IAGVGDTHLEIL

-635 EDEEVLERLSQNAT
+635 EDEEVLERLSKS
-649 AEEIYQT
+649 AEASEIYET
-656 LNK
+656 LK

>member
-1 MKKTN
+1 
-6 IQQKVQKFGRS
+6 
-17 LSGMIMPNIGA
+17 MIMPNIGA

-36 ALFIPTGWCP
+36 ALFIPTGWWP

-71 KNIAGDRG
+71 KNVAGDRG

-113 KKFDKWTEG
+113 KKFDEKTEG

-131 INNFSIGIIGLL
+131 INNFSIGIIGML

-156 IWLTKTLSKLTVVL
+156 IWLTKSLSKMTVVL
-170 IDHHLLP
+170 IEHHLLP

-199 FSPIGIEQANELGK
+199 FSPIGIEQASELGK

-232 CWAFGKGATKQSA
+232 CWAFGKGSTKQSA

-298 PGNFITLPVMAPKGQ
+298 PGNFITLPVMAPKGE

-332 IPFMRGKEKS
+332 IPFMRSEEKAP
-342 VEEDLHIDESRAG
+342 DADIKIDESRLG
-355 FINLIMF
+355 YINLIMF

-387 EVKVRNCAV
+387 GVKVRNCAV
-396 DQVPDVTDLIVCQ
+396 DQVPEATDLIVCQ
-409 RGLAERVKDSN
+409 RGLAERVKSTN
-420 PDKEVVII
+420 PGKEVVII

-442 RLIRMEAEGP
+442 KLIQMEKEGP
-452 GEIAGQAGN
+452 GEITDQAGN
-461 DGEMVGK
+461 DEKVENVGMV
-468 DEEMAGNDE
+468 EIL
-477 EMAGNDG
+477 
-484 KMDGNDGKMDGKEGE
+484 KM
-499 MVGKEEEKG
+499 
-508 GKDEKGKDG
+508 
-517 KEEGLLRLE
+517 E
-526 NIRTGLAPES
+526 NILTGLDPES

-545 KILHESG
+545 KLLNEAG
-552 YVDAEYIDAM
+552 YVDAEYVEAM
-562 IARENLTTTYM
+562 IERENLTTTYM

-584 EAKAAVKK
+584 EAKNAVKN

-599 YPEGVDFE
+599 YPEGVDF
-607 GEKAHLIIG
+607 GDEKAHLVIG
-616 IAGVGDAHLEIL
+616 IAGVGDSHLEIL
-628 AKVSEAL
+628 AKVCEAL
-635 EDEEVLERLSQNAT
+635 EDEEVLERLSKSAG
-649 AEEIYQT
+649 AEEIYEI
-656 LNK
+656 LK

>member
-1 MKKTN
+1 MKKIN

-79 GVTGAIATMGVV
+79 GVTGAIATTGVI

-113 KKFDKWTEG
+113 RKFDEKTEG

-131 INNFSIGIIGLL
+131 INNFSIGIIGML

-170 IDHHLLP
+170 IQHHLLP

-199 FSPIGIEQANELGK
+199 FSPIGIEQANEVGK

-232 CWAFGKGATKQSA
+232 CWAFGKGSTKQSA

-281 ALGFYQLTDA
+281 ALGFYQVTDA

-298 PGNFITLPVMAPKGQ
+298 PGNFITLPVMAPKGE

-322 IAAAVSFLVS
+322 IAAAVSFVVC
-332 IPFMRGKEKS
+332 IPFMRTEEKAPDA
-342 VEEDLHIDESRAG
+342 DLNIDESRVG
-355 FINLIMF
+355 FVNLIMF

-396 DQVPDVTDLIVCQ
+396 DQVPDATDLIVCQ
-409 RGLAERVKDSN
+409 RGLAERVKGTN
-420 PDKEVVII
+420 PGKEVVII

-442 RLIRMEAEGP
+442 RLIEAEKTGVA
-452 GEIAGQAGN
+452 EIADQ
-461 DGEMVGK
+461 V
-468 DEEMAGNDE
+468 GNDE
-477 EMAGNDG
+477 SASNDEIL
-484 KMDGNDGKMDGKEGE
+484 K
-499 MVGKEEEKG
+499 V
-508 GKDEKGKDG
+508 
-517 KEEGLLRLE
+517 E
-526 NIRTGLAPES
+526 NILTGLAPES
-536 KEEAIRRAG
+536 KEEAIRRVG
-545 KILHESG
+545 MILHESG
-552 YVDAEYIDAM
+552 YVDAAYVDAM
-562 IARENLTTTYM
+562 IERENLTTTYM

-584 EAKAAVKK
+584 EAKAAVIK

-599 YPEGVDFE
+599 YPEGVEFGD
-607 GEKAHLIIG
+607 EKAHLIIG
-616 IAGVGDAHLEIL
+616 IAGVGDSHLEIL

-635 EDEEVLERLSQNAT
+635 EDEEVLDRLSKSAD
-649 AEEIYQT
+649 ASEIYET
-656 LNK
+656 LK

>member
-1 MKKTN
+1 MKKIN

-36 ALFIPTGWCP
+36 ALFIPTGWWP

-113 KKFDKWTEG
+113 KKFDEKIEG
-122 KVKDGFEML
+122 KIKDGFEML
-131 INNFSIGIIGLL
+131 INNFSIGIIGML

-156 IWLTKTLSKLTVVL
+156 SWLTKTLSKLTVVL

-232 CWAFGKGATKQSA
+232 CWAFGKGSTKQSA

-281 ALGFYQLTDA
+281 ALGFYQITDA

-298 PGNFITLPVMAPKGQ
+298 PGNFITLPVMAPKGE

-322 IAAAVSFLVS
+322 IAAAVSFLVC
-332 IPFMRGKEKS
+332 IPFMRTEEKAPDA
-342 VEEDLHIDESRAG
+342 DLKIDESRLG

-396 DQVPDVTDLIVCQ
+396 DQVPDATDLIVCQ
-409 RGLAERVKDSN
+409 RGLAERVKATN
-420 PDKEVVII
+420 PGKEVVII
-428 DNFLSDPALDRLLE
+428 DNFLSDPALDILLE
-442 RLIRMEAEGP
+442 RLIKAEAEGA
-452 GEIAGQAGN
+452 EIAGQAGN
-461 DGEMVGK
+461 DGISSAVQTEPTAEPVQDDNAMLK
-468 DEEMAGNDE
+468 I
-477 EMAGNDG
+477 
-484 KMDGNDGKMDGKEGE
+484 
-499 MVGKEEEKG
+499 
-508 GKDEKGKDG
+508 
-517 KEEGLLRLE
+517 E
-526 NIRTGLAPES
+526 NIKTGLAPES
-536 KEEAIRRAG
+536 KEDAIRRVG
-545 KILHESG
+545 RLLHESG
-552 YVDAEYIDAM
+552 YVDASYIDAM
-562 IARENLTTTYM
+562 IERENLTTTYM

-599 YPEGVDFE
+599 YPEGVDFDD
-607 GEKAHLIIG
+607 EKAHLIIG
-616 IAGVGDAHLEIL
+616 IAGVGDSHLEIL

-635 EDEEVLERLSQNAT
+635 EDEEVLERLSKSAD
-649 AEEIYQT
+649 ASEIYET
-656 LNK
+656 LK

>member
-1 MKKTN
+1 MKKIN

-36 ALFIPTGWCP
+36 ALFIPTGWWP

-71 KNIAGDRG
+71 KNVAGDRG

-113 KKFDKWTEG
+113 KKFDEKIEG

-131 INNFSIGIIGLL
+131 INNFSIGIIGML

-199 FSPIGIEQANELGK
+199 FSPIGIEQANEIGK

-232 CWAFGKGATKQSA
+232 CWAFGKGSTKQSA

-281 ALGFYQLTDA
+281 ALGFYQVTDA

-298 PGNFITLPVMAPKGQ
+298 PGNFITLPVMAPKGE

-322 IAAAVSFLVS
+322 IAAAVSFLVC
-332 IPFMRGKEKS
+332 IPFMRTEEKAP
-342 VEEDLHIDESRAG
+342 DADFKIDESRLG

-396 DQVPDVTDLIVCQ
+396 DCVPEATDLIVCQ
-409 RGLAERVKDSN
+409 RGLSERVKATN
-420 PDKEVVII
+420 PGKEVVII

-442 RLIRMEAEGP
+442 RLIEAEKTGVA
-452 GEIAGQAGN
+452 EIADQ
-461 DGEMVGK
+461 V
-468 DEEMAGNDE
+468 GNDE
-477 EMAGNDG
+477 RASNDEIL
-484 KMDGNDGKMDGKEGE
+484 K
-499 MVGKEEEKG
+499 V
-508 GKDEKGKDG
+508 
-517 KEEGLLRLE
+517 E
-526 NIRTGLAPES
+526 NILTGLAPES

-545 KILHESG
+545 MLLHESG
-552 YVDAEYIDAM
+552 YVDAAYVDAM
-562 IARENLTTTYM
+562 IERENLTTTYM

-584 EAKAAVKK
+584 EAKTAVKK

-599 YPEGVDFE
+599 YPEGVDF
-607 GEKAHLIIG
+607 GDEKAHLIIG
-616 IAGVGDAHLEIL
+616 IAGVGDTHLEIL

-635 EDEEVLERLSQNAT
+635 EDEEVLERLSKS
-649 AEEIYQT
+649 AEASEIYET
-656 LNK
+656 LK

>member
-1 MKKTN
+1 MKKIN

-79 GVTGAIATMGVV
+79 GVTGAIATTGVI

-113 KKFDKWTEG
+113 RKFDEKIEG

-131 INNFSIGIIGLL
+131 INNFSIGIIGML

-170 IDHHLLP
+170 IQHHLLP

-199 FSPIGIEQANELGK
+199 FSPIGIEQANEVGK

-232 CWAFGKGATKQSA
+232 CWAFGKGSTKQSA

-281 ALGFYQLTDA
+281 ALGFYQVTDA

-298 PGNFITLPVMAPKGQ
+298 PGNFITLPVMAPKGE

-322 IAAAVSFLVS
+322 IAAAVSFVVC
-332 IPFMRGKEKS
+332 IPFMRTEEKAPDA
-342 VEEDLHIDESRAG
+342 DLNIDESRVG
-355 FINLIMF
+355 FVNLIMF

-396 DQVPDVTDLIVCQ
+396 DQVPDATDLIVCQ
-409 RGLAERVKDSN
+409 RGLAERVKGTN
-420 PDKEVVII
+420 PGKEVVII

-442 RLIRMEAEGP
+442 RLIEAEKTGVA
-452 GEIAGQAGN
+452 EIADQ
-461 DGEMVGK
+461 V
-468 DEEMAGNDE
+468 GNDE
-477 EMAGNDG
+477 SASNDETG
-484 KMDGNDGKMDGKEGE
+484 INEVMPEQVEEPVLDEG
-499 MVGKEEEKG
+499 GILKI
-508 GKDEKGKDG
+508 
-517 KEEGLLRLE
+517 E

-536 KEEAIRRAG
+536 KEEAIRRVG
-545 KILHESG
+545 QVLYDSG
-552 YVDAEYIDAM
+552 YVDVSYIDAM
-562 IARENLTTTYM
+562 LERENLTTTYM

-584 EAKAAVKK
+584 EAKAAVIK

-599 YPEGVDFE
+599 YPEGVEFGD
-607 GEKAHLIIG
+607 EKAHLIIG
-616 IAGVGDAHLEIL
+616 IAGVGDSHLEIL

-635 EDEEVLERLSQNAT
+635 EDEEVLDRLSKSAD
-649 AEEIYQT
+649 ASEIYET
-656 LNK
+656 LK

>member
-1 MKKTN
+1 MKKIN

-79 GVTGAIATMGVV
+79 GVTGAIATTGVI

-113 KKFDKWTEG
+113 RKFDEKTEG

-131 INNFSIGIIGLL
+131 INNFSIGIIGML

-170 IDHHLLP
+170 IQHHLLP

-199 FSPIGIEQANELGK
+199 FSPIGIEQANEVGK

-232 CWAFGKGATKQSA
+232 CWAFGKGSTKQSA

-281 ALGFYQLTDA
+281 ALGFYQVTDA

-298 PGNFITLPVMAPKGQ
+298 PGNFITLPVMAPKGE

-322 IAAAVSFLVS
+322 IAAAVSFVVC
-332 IPFMRGKEKS
+332 IPFMRTEEKAPDA
-342 VEEDLHIDESRAG
+342 DLNIDESRVG
-355 FINLIMF
+355 FVNLIMF

-376 RFRKRTSLAGL
+376 RFRKRTSLAAL

-396 DQVPDVTDLIVCQ
+396 DQVPDATDLIVCQ
-409 RGLAERVKDSN
+409 RGLAERVKGTN
-420 PDKEVVII
+420 PGKEVVII

-442 RLIRMEAEGP
+442 RLIEAEKTGVA
-452 GEIAGQAGN
+452 EIADQ
-461 DGEMVGK
+461 V
-468 DEEMAGNDE
+468 GNDE
-477 EMAGNDG
+477 SASNDETG
-484 KMDGNDGKMDGKEGE
+484 VNEVMPEQVEEPVLDEG
-499 MVGKEEEKG
+499 GILKI
-508 GKDEKGKDG
+508 
-517 KEEGLLRLE
+517 E

-536 KEEAIRRAG
+536 KEEAIRRVG
-545 KILHESG
+545 QILYDSG
-552 YVDAEYIDAM
+552 YVDVSYIDAM
-562 IARENLTTTYM
+562 IERENLTTTYM

-584 EAKAAVKK
+584 EAKAAVIK

-599 YPEGVDFE
+599 YPEGVEFGD
-607 GEKAHLIIG
+607 EKAHLIIG
-616 IAGVGDAHLEIL
+616 IAGVGDSHLEIL

-635 EDEEVLERLSQNAT
+635 EDEEVLDRLSKS
-649 AEEIYQT
+649 AEASEIYET
-656 LNK
+656 LK

>member
-1 MKKTN
+1 MKKIN

-79 GVTGAIATMGVV
+79 GVTGAIATTGVI

-113 KKFDKWTEG
+113 RKFDEKTEG

-131 INNFSIGIIGLL
+131 INNFSIGIIGML

-170 IDHHLLP
+170 IQHHLLP

-199 FSPIGIEQANELGK
+199 FSPIGIEQANEVGK

-232 CWAFGKGATKQSA
+232 CWAFGKGSTKQSA

-281 ALGFYQLTDA
+281 ALGFYQVTDA

-298 PGNFITLPVMAPKGQ
+298 PGNFITLPVMAPKGE

-322 IAAAVSFLVS
+322 IAAAVSFVVC
-332 IPFMRGKEKS
+332 IPFMRTEEKAPDA
-342 VEEDLHIDESRAG
+342 DLNIDESRVG
-355 FINLIMF
+355 FVNLIMF

-396 DQVPDVTDLIVCQ
+396 DQVPDATDLIVCQ
-409 RGLAERVKDSN
+409 RGLAERVKGTN
-420 PDKEVVII
+420 PGKEVVII

-442 RLIRMEAEGP
+442 RLIEAEKTGVA
-452 GEIAGQAGN
+452 EIADQ
-461 DGEMVGK
+461 V
-468 DEEMAGNDE
+468 GNDE
-477 EMAGNDG
+477 SASNDETG
-484 KMDGNDGKMDGKEGE
+484 INEVMPEQVEEPVLDEG
-499 MVGKEEEKG
+499 GILKI
-508 GKDEKGKDG
+508 
-517 KEEGLLRLE
+517 E

-536 KEEAIRRAG
+536 KEEAIRRVG
-545 KILHESG
+545 MLLHESG
-552 YVDAEYIDAM
+552 YVDAAYVDAM
-562 IARENLTTTYM
+562 IERENLTTTYM

-584 EAKAAVKK
+584 EAKAAVIK

-599 YPEGVDFE
+599 YPEGVEFGD
-607 GEKAHLIIG
+607 EKAHLIIG
-616 IAGVGDAHLEIL
+616 IAGVGDSHLEIL

-635 EDEEVLERLSQNAT
+635 EDEEVLDRLSKSAD
-649 AEEIYQT
+649 ASEIYET
-656 LNK
+656 LK

>member
-1 MKKTN
+1 MKKIN

-79 GVTGAIATMGVV
+79 GVTGAIATTGVI

-113 KKFDKWTEG
+113 RKFDEKIEG

-131 INNFSIGIIGLL
+131 INNFSIGIIGML

-170 IDHHLLP
+170 IQHHLLP

-199 FSPIGIEQANELGK
+199 FSPIGIEQANEVGK

-232 CWAFGKGATKQSA
+232 CWAFGKGSTKQSA

-281 ALGFYQLTDA
+281 ALGFYQVTDA

-298 PGNFITLPVMAPKGQ
+298 PGNFITLPVMAPKGE

-322 IAAAVSFLVS
+322 IAAAVSFVVC
-332 IPFMRGKEKS
+332 IPFMRTEEKAPDA
-342 VEEDLHIDESRAG
+342 DLNIDESRVG
-355 FINLIMF
+355 FVNLIMF

-396 DQVPDVTDLIVCQ
+396 DQVPDATDLIVCQ
-409 RGLAERVKDSN
+409 RGLAERVKGTN
-420 PDKEVVII
+420 PGKEVVII

-442 RLIRMEAEGP
+442 RLIEAEKTGVA
-452 GEIAGQAGN
+452 EIADQ
-461 DGEMVGK
+461 V
-468 DEEMAGNDE
+468 GNDE
-477 EMAGNDG
+477 SASNDETG
-484 KMDGNDGKMDGKEGE
+484 INEVMPEQVEEPVLDEG
-499 MVGKEEEKG
+499 GILKI
-508 GKDEKGKDG
+508 
-517 KEEGLLRLE
+517 E

-536 KEEAIRRAG
+536 KEEAIRRVG
-545 KILHESG
+545 QILYDSG
-552 YVDAEYIDAM
+552 YVDVSYIDAM
-562 IARENLTTTYM
+562 IERENLTTTYM

-584 EAKAAVKK
+584 EAKAAVIK

-599 YPEGVDFE
+599 YPEGVEFGD
-607 GEKAHLIIG
+607 EKAHLIIG
-616 IAGVGDAHLEIL
+616 IAGVGDSHLEIL

-635 EDEEVLERLSQNAT
+635 EDEEVLDRLSKSAD
-649 AEEIYQT
+649 ASEIYET
-656 LNK
+656 LK

>member
-1 MKKTN
+1 MKKIN

-143 LAIFGYMFVGDIV
+143 LAVFGYMFVGDIV
-156 IWLTKTLSKLTVVL
+156 SWLTKTLSKLTVVL

-396 DQVPDVTDLIVCQ
+396 DQVPDATDLIVCQ
-409 RGLAERVKDSN
+409 RGLAERVKDTN
-420 PDKEVVII
+420 PGKEVVII

-442 RLIRMEAEGP
+442 RLVRMESEGP
-452 GEIAGQAGN
+452 GEISGQAGN
-461 DGEMVGK
+461 DEEKVGN
-468 DEEMAGNDE
+468 DEATNTGNDE
-477 EMAGNDG
+477 EGKTGNDS
-484 KMDGNDGKMDGKEGE
+484 
-499 MVGKEEEKG
+499 
-508 GKDEKGKDG
+508 
-517 KEEGLLRLE
+517 LLKLE

-545 KILHESG
+545 NILHESG
-552 YVDAEYIDAM
+552 YVDAVYIDAM

-584 EAKAAVKK
+584 EAKAAVKE

-599 YPEGVDFE
+599 YPEGVDFD

-635 EDEEVLERLSQNAT
+635 EDEEVLERLSKSGT
-649 AEEIYQT
+649 AEEIYKT

>member
-461 DGEMVGK
+461 DGKMAGK
-468 DEEMAGNDE
+468 DEEMV
-477 EMAGNDG
+477 
-484 KMDGNDGKMDGKEGE
+484 GNDGKMDGKEGE
-499 MVGKEEEKG
+499 IVGKEGEIVGKEEKKG

-552 YVDAEYIDAM
+552 YVDAEYIEAM

-599 YPEGVDFE
+599 YPEGVDFD

>member
-1 MKKTN
+1 MKKIN

-79 GVTGAIATMGVV
+79 GVTGAIATTGVI

-113 KKFDKWTEG
+113 RKFDEKIEG

-131 INNFSIGIIGLL
+131 INNFSIGIIGML

-170 IDHHLLP
+170 IQHHLLP

-199 FSPIGIEQANELGK
+199 FSPIGIEQANEVGK

-232 CWAFGKGATKQSA
+232 CWAFGKGSTKQSA

-281 ALGFYQLTDA
+281 ALGFYQVTDA

-298 PGNFITLPVMAPKGQ
+298 PGNFITLPVMAPKGE

-322 IAAAVSFLVS
+322 IAAAVSFVVC
-332 IPFMRGKEKS
+332 IPFMRTEEKAPDA
-342 VEEDLHIDESRAG
+342 DLNIDESRVG
-355 FINLIMF
+355 FVNLIMF

-396 DQVPDVTDLIVCQ
+396 DQVPDATDLIVCQ
-409 RGLAERVKDSN
+409 RGLAERVKGTN
-420 PDKEVVII
+420 PGKEVVII

-442 RLIRMEAEGP
+442 RLIEAEKTGVA
-452 GEIAGQAGN
+452 EIADQ
-461 DGEMVGK
+461 V
-468 DEEMAGNDE
+468 GNDE
-477 EMAGNDG
+477 SASNDETG
-484 KMDGNDGKMDGKEGE
+484 INEVMPEQVEEPVLDEG
-499 MVGKEEEKG
+499 GILKI
-508 GKDEKGKDG
+508 
-517 KEEGLLRLE
+517 E

-536 KEEAIRRAG
+536 KEEAIRRVG
-545 KILHESG
+545 MLLHESG
-552 YVDAEYIDAM
+552 YVDAAYVDAM
-562 IARENLTTTYM
+562 IERENLTTTYM

-584 EAKAAVKK
+584 EAKAAVIK

-599 YPEGVDFE
+599 YPEGVEFGD
-607 GEKAHLIIG
+607 EKAHLIIG
-616 IAGVGDAHLEIL
+616 IAGVGDSHLEIL

-635 EDEEVLERLSQNAT
+635 EDEEVLDRLSKSAD
-649 AEEIYQT
+649 ASEIYET
-656 LNK
+656 LK

>member
-442 RLIRMEAEGP
+442 RLIRMETEGP

-461 DGEMVGK
+461 DGK
-468 DEEMAGNDE
+468 MAGNDE

-484 KMDGNDGKMDGKEGE
+484 KMVGNDGE
-499 MVGKEEEKG
+499 MVGKEEEKDG
-508 GKDEKGKDG
+508 EKGKDEKGKDEKGKDG

>member
-1 MKKTN
+1 MKKIN

-36 ALFIPTGWCP
+36 ALFIPTGWWP

-113 KKFDKWTEG
+113 KKFDEKIDG

-131 INNFSIGIIGLL
+131 INNFSIGIIGML

-232 CWAFGKGATKQSA
+232 CWAFGKGSTKQSA

-281 ALGFYQLTDA
+281 ALGFYQITDA

-298 PGNFITLPVMAPKGQ
+298 PGNFITLPVMAPKGE

-322 IAAAVSFLVS
+322 IAAAVSFLVC
-332 IPFMRGKEKS
+332 IPFMRTEEKAPDA
-342 VEEDLHIDESRAG
+342 DLKIDESRLG

-396 DQVPDVTDLIVCQ
+396 DQVPEATDLIVCQ
-409 RGLAERVKDSN
+409 RGLAERVKATN
-420 PDKEVVII
+420 PGKEVVII
-428 DNFLSDPALDRLLE
+428 DNFLSDPALDMLLE
-442 RLIRMEAEGP
+442 RLIKAET
-452 GEIAGQAGN
+452 AGQAGN
-461 DGEMVGK
+461 DEMSGNEVTPQPVAESAH
-468 DEEMAGNDE
+468 DEDAMLKID
-477 EMAGNDG
+477 
-484 KMDGNDGKMDGKEGE
+484 
-499 MVGKEEEKG
+499 
-508 GKDEKGKDG
+508 
-517 KEEGLLRLE
+517 
-526 NIRTGLAPES
+526 NIKTGLAPES
-536 KEEAIRRAG
+536 KEDAIRRVG
-545 KILHESG
+545 RLLHESG
-552 YVDAEYIDAM
+552 YVDASYIDAM
-562 IARENLTTTYM
+562 IERENLTTTYM

-584 EAKAAVKK
+584 GAKAAVKK

-599 YPEGVDFE
+599 YPEGVDFDD
-607 GEKAHLIIG
+607 EKAHLIIG
-616 IAGVGDAHLEIL
+616 IAGVGDSHLEIL

-635 EDEEVLERLSQNAT
+635 EDEEVLERLSKSAD
-649 AEEIYQT
+649 ASEIHET
-656 LNK
+656 LK

>member
-1 MKKTN
+1 
-6 IQQKVQKFGRS
+6 
-17 LSGMIMPNIGA
+17 MIMPNIGA

-36 ALFIPTGWCP
+36 ALFIPTGWWP
-46 NEYLGKLVDPM
+46 NEYLGKLVEPM

-71 KNIAGDRG
+71 KNVAGERG

-91 IGSSIPMFIGAMMM
+91 IGSSIPMFIGAMIM

-113 KKFDKWTEG
+113 KKFDDKIEG

-131 INNFSIGIIGLL
+131 INNFSIGIIGML

-156 IWLTKTLSKLTVVL
+156 IALTKSLSRLTVIL

-199 FSPIGIEQANELGK
+199 FSPIGIEQASELGK

-232 CWAFGKGATKQSA
+232 CWAFGKGSTKQSA

-281 ALGFYQLTDA
+281 ALGFYQITDA

-298 PGNFITLPVMAPKGQ
+298 PGNFITLPVMAPKGE

-332 IPFMRGKEKS
+332 IPFMKSEEKAPDA
-342 VEEDLHIDESRAG
+342 DLKIDESRLG

-387 EVKVRNCAV
+387 GVKVRNCAV
-396 DQVPDVTDLIVCQ
+396 DQVPEATDLIVCQ
-409 RGLAERVKDSN
+409 RGLAERVKSTN

-442 RLIRMEAEGP
+442 RLIQMEKEGP
-452 GEIAGQAGN
+452 AQPAEEQALSP
-461 DGEMVGK
+461 EPQQAETK
-468 DEEMAGNDE
+468 DPSQM
-477 EMAGNDG
+477 
-484 KMDGNDGKMDGKEGE
+484 
-499 MVGKEEEKG
+499 
-508 GKDEKGKDG
+508 
-517 KEEGLLRLE
+517 LLVR
-526 NIRTGLAPES
+526 NILTGLPSES

-545 KILHESG
+545 KLLNEAG
-552 YVDAEYIDAM
+552 YVDADYIEAM
-562 IARENLTTTYM
+562 IERENLTTTYM

-584 EAKAAVKK
+584 EAKNAVKN

-599 YPEGVDFE
+599 YPEGVDF
-607 GEKAHLIIG
+607 GDEKAHLVIG
-616 IAGVGDAHLEIL
+616 IAGVGDSHLEIL
-628 AKVSEAL
+628 AKVCEAL
-635 EDEEVLERLSQNAT
+635 EDEEVLERLSKSAG
-649 AEEIYQT
+649 AEEIYEI
-656 LNK
+656 LK

>member
-1 MKKTN
+1 MKKIN

-79 GVTGAIATMGVV
+79 GVTGAIATTGVI

-113 KKFDKWTEG
+113 RKFDEKTEG

-131 INNFSIGIIGLL
+131 INNFSIGIIGML

-170 IDHHLLP
+170 IQHHLLP

-199 FSPIGIEQANELGK
+199 FSPIGIEQANEVGK

-232 CWAFGKGATKQSA
+232 CWAFGKGSTKQSA

-281 ALGFYQLTDA
+281 ALGFYQVTDA

-298 PGNFITLPVMAPKGQ
+298 PGNFITLPVMAPKGE

-322 IAAAVSFLVS
+322 IAAAVSFVVC
-332 IPFMRGKEKS
+332 IPFMRTEEKAPDA
-342 VEEDLHIDESRAG
+342 DLNIDESRVG
-355 FINLIMF
+355 FVNLIMF

-396 DQVPDVTDLIVCQ
+396 DQVPDATDLIVCQ
-409 RGLAERVKDSN
+409 RGLAERVKGTN
-420 PDKEVVII
+420 PGKEVVII

-442 RLIRMEAEGP
+442 RLIEAEKTGVA
-452 GEIAGQAGN
+452 EIADQ
-461 DGEMVGK
+461 V
-468 DEEMAGNDE
+468 GNDE
-477 EMAGNDG
+477 SASNDETG
-484 KMDGNDGKMDGKEGE
+484 VNEVMPEQVEEPVLDEG
-499 MVGKEEEKG
+499 GILKI
-508 GKDEKGKDG
+508 
-517 KEEGLLRLE
+517 E

-536 KEEAIRRAG
+536 KEEAIRRVG
-545 KILHESG
+545 QILYDSG
-552 YVDAEYIDAM
+552 YVDVSYIDAM
-562 IARENLTTTYM
+562 IERENLTTTYM

-584 EAKAAVKK
+584 EAKAAVIK

-599 YPEGVDFE
+599 YPEGVEFGD
-607 GEKAHLIIG
+607 EKAHLIIG
-616 IAGVGDAHLEIL
+616 IAGVGDSHLEIL

-635 EDEEVLERLSQNAT
+635 EDEEVLDRLSKSAD
-649 AEEIYQT
+649 ASEIYET
-656 LNK
+656 LK